1 VGLRVDPMLYKPQTP
16 IDFSKQLIKGKV
28 AEMVFEQMFRR
39 VEGYTVIPFGY
50 ESIIPELV
58 QYAEKE
64 DRNGLIEN
72 IRNAPDFAL
81 VSHNPKQVLLVEVKY
96 RYQLD
101 MEEVKRT
108 SKRICEQ
115 WKLAWIFYAT
125 PLAFYFDFC
134 ADIAG
139 QKKLTLLGEDLV
151 SIEIQAEYLKLLR
164 EFI

>member
-1 VGLRVDPMLYKPQTP
+1 MRYSTQTP

-28 AEMVFEQMFRR
+28 AEMIFEQMFRR
-39 VEGYTVIPFGY
+39 VDGYTVIPFGY

-101 MEEVKRT
+101 MDEVKST
-108 SKRICEQ
+108 AKRICDQ

-125 PLAFYFDFC
+125 PTAFYFDFC
-134 ADIAG
+134 ADIG
-139 QKKLTLLGEDLV
+139 KREKLPFLSEGVISADL
-151 SIEIQAEYLKLLR
+151 QAEYLKLLR

>member
-1 VGLRVDPMLYKPQTP
+1 MNYQPQTP

-28 AEMVFEQMFRR
+28 AELIFEQMFRR
-39 VEGYTVIPFGY
+39 AKGYTVIPFGY

-81 VSHNPKQVLLVEVKY
+81 VSHDPKEVRLVEVKY
-96 RYQLD
+96 RSSLNI
-101 MEEVKRT
+101 EEVKQT
-108 SKRICEQ
+108 AKRICEQ

-125 PLAFYFDFC
+125 PYGFFFDFC
-134 ADIAG
+134 ANVESLESLTPLDESIISLEM
-139 QKKLTLLGEDLV
+139 QKEYIQLLKD
-151 SIEIQAEYLKLLR
+151 
-164 EFI
+164 FI

>member
-1 VGLRVDPMLYKPQTP
+1 MMQHQTP

-28 AEMVFEQMFRR
+28 AELIFEQMFRR
-39 VEGYTVIPFGY
+39 ISGYTVIPFGY

-96 RYQLD
+96 RSRID
-101 MEEVKRT
+101 MKEIRET
-108 SKRICEQ
+108 AKRICHQ

-125 PLAFYFDFC
+125 KEGFYFDSC
-134 ADIAG
+134 EDIKHLEMLTPLDREMIPLVI
-139 QKKLTLLGEDLV
+139 QEEYKKLL
-151 SIEIQAEYLKLLR
+151 IE
-164 EFI
+164 FV

>member
-1 VGLRVDPMLYKPQTP
+1 MGYQTP

-28 AEMVFEQMFRR
+28 AELVFEQMFRR
-39 VEGYTVIPFGY
+39 VSGYTVIPFGY

-81 VSHNPKQVLLVEVKY
+81 VSHDPKQVLLVEVKY
-96 RYQLD
+96 RANMD
-101 MEEVKRT
+101 MEEVKQT
-108 SKRICEQ
+108 AKRICEQ

-125 PLAFYFDFC
+125 PKAFYFDFC
-134 ADIAG
+134 ADIEHQA
-139 QKKLTLLGEDLV
+139 KLTLLDEKIIP
-151 SIEIQAEYLKLLR
+151 IEIQAEYLSLLR
-164 EFI
+164 DFI